1 MKNPMKTRLAIFL
14 TCLTTT
20 GLLAQTPKPDSTTT
34 RTTPETQLDEVL
46 VTARRS
52 EQTAFDTPG
61 SVNVLNARYLRT
73 YQPRSTPEA
82 LAGIA
87 GVFVQKTTHGGGS
100 PFLRGLTGNQTLT
113 LIDGIRLNNSTFRYG
128 PNQYLNTVDA
138 LSLDRIEALRGGGSV
153 PYGSDAL
160 GGTIQLFTREP
171 EFNSGV
177 EARLLGRLATGG
189 MELAGRGEVSAGN
202 DRWAGTVGVTLRNF
216 GDLLGGDTTGR
227 QRPSGYQERAFNAKV
242 KTRLGRN
249 AVFSLAHQFLEQRHV
264 PVYYRYRLENFALNE
279 FDPQRRN
286 LSYARLETTTKNR
299 AFRKLTATLSHQAT
313 REGRISQRKG
323 SASRRTETD
332 QVRTL
337 GLTLNVTSQPS
348 ESWTANS
355 GLEIYHDRV
364 GSERVDENTSTGQT
378 TTGRGLYPDGS
389 TVLNYALYSL
399 HQLEVGRWQ
408 LGFGGRFNGFS
419 IDVDDATL
427 GKINLQPKALVGNA
441 SLGYELSPR
450 SRLYAALNTG
460 FRAPN
465 VDDLGTLGIVDF
477 RYELP
482 TASLKPERSVNL
494 ELGYKLRTRR
504 VSASVAFFQNQLRDL
519 ITRVRVGTEQIGG
532 VPVYR
537 KENTERALIR
547 GAELETEIQF
557 SDLLKA
563 YGSLAYAY
571 GQNETKD
578 EPLRRVPPFN
588 GRLGLEARR
597 NGFFLRP
604 EVVFADKQDRL
615 AAGDRDDNR
624 IPKGGTPGWTVVNV
638 LAGYDSGRYLL
649 NLQAQNLTHR
659 DYRTHGSG
667 INGVGRSLWMT
678 VGIRF

>member
-1 MKNPMKTRLAIFL
+1 
-14 TCLTTT
+14 
-20 GLLAQTPKPDSTTT
+20 Q
-34 RTTPETQLDEVL
+34 
-46 VTARRS
+46 
-52 EQTAFDTPG
+52 
-61 SVNVLNARYLRT
+61 
-73 YQPRSTPEA
+73 
-82 LAGIA
+82 
-87 GVFVQKTTHGGGS
+87 
-100 PFLRGLTGNQTLT
+100 
-113 LIDGIRLNNSTFRYG
+113 
-128 PNQYLNTVDA
+128 
-138 LSLDRIEALRGGGSV
+138 
-153 PYGSDAL
+153 
-160 GGTIQLFTREP
+160 
-171 EFNSGV
+171 
-177 EARLLGRLATGG
+177 
-189 MELAGRGEVSAGN
+189 
-202 DRWAGTVGVTLRNF
+202 RN
-216 GDLLGGDTTGR
+216 
-227 QRPSGYQERAFNAKV
+227 
-242 KTRLGRN
+242 
-249 AVFSLAHQFLEQRHV
+249 
-264 PVYYRYRLENFALNE
+264 
-279 FDPQRRN
+279 
-286 LSYARLETTTKNR
+286 
-299 AFRKLTATLSHQAT
+299 
-313 REGRISQRKG
+313 G

-337 GLTLNVTSQPS
+337 GLTLNVNSQPADT
-348 ESWTANS
+348 WTANS

-364 GSERVDENTSTGQT
+364 GSERVDENTSTGQNT
-378 TTGRGLYPDGS
+378 KSRGLYPDGS

-419 IDVDDATL
+419 INVDDATL
-427 GKINLQPKALVGNA
+427 GKVNLQPKALVGNA
-441 SLGYELSPR
+441 SLGYELSPH
-450 SRLYAALNTG
+450 SRLYAAVNTG

-504 VSASVAFFQNQLRDL
+504 VSASLALFQNSLRDL

-547 GAELETEIQF
+547 GAELETEVQF

-624 IPKGGTPGWTVVNV
+624 IPKGGTPGWAVVNV
-638 LAGYDSGRYLL
+638 LAGFEVGNYLL
-649 NLQAQNLTHR
+649 NLQAQNLTNR

-667 INGVGRSLWMT
+667 INGAGRSLWMT
-678 VGIRF
+678 VGAKF